1 MTRRELL
8 TAFAAVPVL
17 TRIAKSAP
25 TAPVAIGKCQ
35 TYDAIE
41 VLTTMSTMCDQIGGL
56 GRLVANKTVTV
67 KVNLT
72 GAASERIHGL
82 IPGRTHYTHP
92 QTVMAL
98 CHLLDQA
105 GARRIRIVEG
115 AFASNGPLEDFLR
128 DSGWNLHALTAT
140 ARNIE
145 FENTNVLG
153 KGREY
158 HRVKVPGGGL
168 IFPAWD
174 LNHSYV
180 DTDVFVSMAK
190 LKNHANCGVTLS
202 MKNCFGITPISIYG
216 DDAGVE
222 GPNENPTA
230 GRGSSCHAG
239 SRGPSKSAPQEVNP
253 QSPRDVGYRMP
264 RITAELAAARPI
276 HLAFIDG
283 VETVVGG
290 EGPWVGPNVRPIKP
304 GIMLLGTNPV
314 ATDTV
319 ATAVMGY
326 NPRALRGD
334 APFRDCDNT
343 LLLAESLCV
352 GTADLNHIEVA
363 GVPIARAMFP
373 FEERLTHARSS
384 AASNRTEARL

>member
-1 MTRRELL
+1 
-8 TAFAAVPVL
+8 
-17 TRIAKSAP
+17 
-25 TAPVAIGKCQ
+25 VAIGKCQ
-35 TYDAIE
+35 SYYAAE
-41 VLTTMSTMCDQIGGL
+41 VLATLSVLCDQIGGL
-56 GRLVANKTVTV
+56 PRLVANKTVTV

-72 GAASERIHGL
+72 GASSGRIRGL
-82 IPGRTHYTHP
+82 APGRTHYTHP

-98 CHLLDQA
+98 CHLLDKA

-115 AFASNGPLEDFLR
+115 AFASNGPLEDFLL
-128 DSGWNLHALTAT
+128 DSGWNLRALAGTAKS
-140 ARNIE
+140 IE

-180 DTDVFVSMAK
+180 DADVFVSMAK
-190 LKNHANCGVTLS
+190 LKNHASCGVTLS

-216 DDAGVE
+216 DDAGVDE
-222 GPNENPTA
+222 PNENPAA
-230 GRGSSCHAG
+230 GRGLSCHAG
-239 SRGPSKSAPQEVNP
+239 SRGPSKSAPQELNP
-253 QSPRDVGYRMP
+253 RSPRDVGYRMP

-283 VETVVGG
+283 VETVAGG
-290 EGPWVGPNVRPIKP
+290 EGPWIGLGVRPVKP
-304 GIMLLGTNPV
+304 GVMLLGTDAV

-326 NPRALRGD
+326 NPRARRGS

-343 LLLAESLCV
+343 LLLAESLGV
-352 GTADLNHIEVA
+352 GTADLNQIEIA

-373 FEERLTHARSS
+373 FEG
-384 AASNRTEARL
+384 

>member
-8 TAFAAVPVL
+8 TSLAAVPLLARVA
-17 TRIAKSAP
+17 RSAP

-35 TYDAIE
+35 SYDAAE
-41 VLTTMSTMCDQIGGL
+41 VLVTLSAMCDQIGGL
-56 GRLVANKTVTV
+56 PRLVANKTVTV

-72 GAASERIHGL
+72 GASSGRIRGL
-82 IPGRTHYTHP
+82 APGRTHYTHP
-92 QTVMAL
+92 QTVLAL
-98 CHLLDQA
+98 CHLLDKA

-115 AFASNGPLEDFLR
+115 AFATNGPLEDFLL
-128 DSGWNLHALTAT
+128 DSGWNLRALAS
-140 ARNIE
+140 AAKNIE

-153 KGREY
+153 KGRQY
-158 HRVKVPGGGL
+158 HRVNVPGGGL

-190 LKNHANCGVTLS
+190 LKNHATCGVTLS

-216 DDAGVE
+216 DDAGADE
-222 GPNENPTA
+222 PIENSTS
-230 GRGSSCHAG
+230 GRGSSCHDG
-239 SRGPSKSAPQEVNP
+239 SRGPSKSAPQELHP
-253 QSPRDVGYRMP
+253 QSPRDPGYRMP

-283 VETVVGG
+283 VETVAGG
-290 EGPWVGPNVRPIKP
+290 EGPWIGPTLRPVQP
-304 GIMLLGTNPV
+304 GVMLLGTNAV
-314 ATDTV
+314 STDTV

-326 NPRALRGD
+326 NPRARRGA

-343 LLLAESLCV
+343 LLLAESLGV
-352 GTADLNHIEVA
+352 GTADLNQIEVA
-363 GVPIARAMFP
+363 GLPIARARFP
-373 FEERLTHARSS
+373 FEA
-384 AASNRTEARL
+384 

>member
-8 TAFAAVPVL
+8 TSLAAVPLFARV
-17 TRIAKSAP
+17 AKSSP

-35 TYDAIE
+35 SYDSAE
-41 VLTTMSTMCDQIGGL
+41 VLATLSAMCDQIGGL
-56 GRLVANKTVTV
+56 PRLVANKTVTV

-72 GAASERIHGL
+72 GASSDRIRGL
-82 IPGRTHYTHP
+82 APGRTHYTHP

-98 CHLLDQA
+98 CHLLDKA

-115 AFASNGPLEDFLR
+115 AFATNGLLEDFLR
-128 DSGWNLHALTAT
+128 DSGWNLHALAAT
-140 ARNIE
+140 AKNIE

-153 KGREY
+153 KGRQY

-216 DDAGVE
+216 DDAGVDQ
-222 GPNENPTA
+222 PNENPTS
-230 GRGSSCHAG
+230 GRGTACHAG
-239 SRGPSKSAPQEVNP
+239 SRGPSRSAPQELDP
-253 QSPRDVGYRMP
+253 SSPRDVGYRMP

-276 HLAFIDG
+276 DLAFIDG
-283 VETVVGG
+283 VETVAGG
-290 EGPWVGPNVRPIKP
+290 EGPWIGPKIRPVHP
-304 GIMLLGTNPV
+304 GVMLLGTNPV

-326 NPRALRGD
+326 NPRARRGD

-343 LLLAESLCV
+343 LLLAESLGL
-352 GTADLNHIEVA
+352 GTADLNRIEVA
-363 GVPIARAMFP
+363 GVPIAKARFP
-373 FEERLTHARSS
+373 F
-384 AASNRTEARL
+384 AA